1 MTKNNKI
8 ICDIGGDIIFN
19 TGGQS
24 KTVDFNEL
32 EKEESLNRI
41 YRIQFNR
48 APIKDNLKKR

>member
-1 MTKNNKI
+1 MTKNYKI
-8 ICDIGGDIIFN
+8 ICDIGENMSFN

-48 APIKDNLKKR
+48 APIKDNLKK